1 MRPFVLALLIYAG
14 SVSVARAADW
24 PNQRGPLL
32 TGGVAAGQP
41 VPATLA
47 ETPKSLWKGKVGE
60 GFAAPV
66 VAGGK
71 VYYLDLQNGQEVVHA
86 MQAATAKPLWEANLD
101 APHKDGFGTGPR
113 CAPVSDGKL
122 VFAQS
127 CKGQLSCFTAEGGK
141 PVWAVN
147 YVKDFAAIYTG
158 EKGDAKGGSRHG
170 YTASP
175 VLDGEFVYALAS
187 GKGAGVVCFEKTTGK
202 VVWKSQDDQA
212 AYSPPV
218 IATIAGVKQ
227 LVCFTVQGAL
237 GLAVKDGA
245 LLWRVPL
252 STDYGRH
259 VMAPIVHGDL
269 VLVGSHQV
277 GMVATRIVAKDGALT
292 AVNVWTR
299 KELGCNFSS
308 PVAIGDY
315 LYGLFPGK
323 KVACVEI
330 ASGKTAWEQDGV
342 VTSSADK
349 GFAAFIAMDKN
360 VLTLND
366 TGELILFAADP
377 AAFTQVSRVQVCGN
391 NWCHPAYADGVLY
404 LRDHKQLMAV
414 ELVAMTKKK

>member
-1 MRPFVLALLIYAG
+1 MRLSALALLAA
-14 SVSVARAADW
+14 VAAVPAADW
-24 PNQRGPLL
+24 PHQRGPLL
-32 TGGVAAGQP
+32 TGSVGEGQP
-41 VPATLA
+41 LPTMLP
-47 ETPKSLWKGKVGE
+47 ETPKTLWKGKVGE

-66 VAGGK
+66 VAGGR
-71 VYYLDLQNGQEVVHA
+71 VFYLDLQNGQEVVHA
-86 MQAATAKPLWEANLD
+86 MNAATAKPLWEANLD
-101 APHKDGFGTGPR
+101 TPHKDGFGTGPR

-127 CKGQLSCFTAEGGK
+127 CKGQLSCFAADNGK

-147 YVKDFAAIYTG
+147 YVKDFAAVYTG

-175 VLDGEFVYALAS
+175 ILDGEHLYALVS
-187 GKGAGVVCFEKTTGK
+187 GKGAGVVCFEKATGK

-212 AYSPPV
+212 AYAPPV
-218 IATIAGVKQ
+218 VATIAGTRQV
-227 LVCFTVQGAL
+227 VCFTVQGAL
-237 GLAVKDGA
+237 GLAAKDGA

-252 STDYGRH
+252 STNYGRH

-269 VLVGSHQV
+269 VLVASHEV
-277 GMVATRIVAKDGALT
+277 GMVATRIVAKDGGFSAEK
-292 AVNVWTR
+292 AWSR

-308 PVAIGDY
+308 PVAVGGY

-323 KVACVEI
+323 KVACAEI
-330 ASGKTAWEQDGV
+330 ATGKTMWEQEGV

-349 GFAAFIAMDKN
+349 GFAAFIAMDKH
-360 VLTLND
+360 VLALND

-377 AAFTQVSRVQVCGN
+377 AAFTQVGRVQVCGN

-404 LRDHKQLMAV
+404 LRDHKQLLAV
-414 ELVAMTKKK
+414 ELVAAAPKKR